1 LTPKADIPEPFQYPD
16 LGGYDALRVLETGM
30 KRREFISLLGGAA
43 AAWPLTARAQQ
54 PAMPV
59 IGNELA
65 QCSGVGNETVEC
77 VSLRKLRYVRR
88 RSRVRSANALVLGAI
103 A

>member
-1 LTPKADIPEPFQYPD
+1 
-16 LGGYDALRVLETGM
+16 M

-59 IGNELA
+59 RQASQGH
-65 QCSGVGNETVEC
+65 GH
-77 VSLRKLRYVRR
+77 R
-88 RSRVRSANALVLGAI
+88 ALPGFGKA
-103 A
+103 